1 MKKITLAK
9 DRNPSIKLTML
20 ERIVRIETLLDHL
33 VENELK
39 HIWQIL
45 WWILS
50 VAVFGTLI
58 TIAIQLWMRK

>member
-1 MKKITLAK
+1 
-9 DRNPSIKLTML
+9 ML